1 MGIGQVLSELLSKK
15 NTNAKALADEIG
27 VTPSTIY
34 SIIKRDNSKVDID
47 ILIKICNALDVSVE
61 YFYKLYE
68 DEEARDKE
76 ANEKEPTMK
85 EVSDRLRSIRISKG
99 IKVAEIAEYLGITDR
114 AYRFYEK
121 GESEPN
127 IAGLKKLADYFGCT
141 VDYLVRGEAPGTI
154 PEAARDHIMQRF
166 CNAV

>member
-68 DEEARDKE
+68 DEEAWNKE
-76 ANEKEPTMK
+76 AQEFADGMYER
-85 EVSDRLRSIRISKG
+85 EQLLLRYLSEYFDDAEEKG
-99 IKVAEIAEYLGITDR
+99 IASDIVRYLPAFNNT
-114 AYRFYEK
+114 
-121 GESEPN
+121 
-127 IAGLKKLADYFGCT
+127 GLKVVKERVEELTWIEKYIND
-141 VDYLVRGEAPGTI
+141 PG
-154 PEAARDHIMQRF
+154 R
-166 CNAV
+166 

>member
-68 DEEARDKE
+68 DEEAWNKE
-76 ANEKEPTMK
+76 AQEFADGMYER
-85 EVSDRLRSIRISKG
+85 EQLLLRYLSEYFDDAEEKG
-99 IKVAEIAEYLGITDR
+99 IASDIVRYLPAFNITGLKVAKERIEELTWI
-114 AYRFYEK
+114 
-121 GESEPN
+121 
-127 IAGLKKLADYFGCT
+127 KKYINGP
-141 VDYLVRGEAPGTI
+141 PGDDI
-154 PEAARDHIMQRF
+154 KS
-166 CNAV
+166 V